1 MMMGMMMIVV
11 MLMVMIMISGY
22 TLLGR
27 THHWKTYFTFKELD
41 CACVDV
47 IYYKELDVCHC
58 ACADVI
64 YYKALLGAH

>member
-1 MMMGMMMIVV
+1 MMMVMMMGMMMIVV

-27 THHWKTYFTFKELD
+27 AHHLKTYFTFKELD

-47 IYYKELDVCHC
+47 IYYK
-58 ACADVI
+58 
-64 YYKALLGAH
+64 ALLGAH